1 MNFLSIIA
9 ALALVQWWGSG
20 APLQRDQWF
29 YDWIERIQAWEPLKT
44 YAAGRLLVAI
54 LLPCL
59 ALWLLIW
66 ALACWWGTGWVFFI
80 AVPVL
85 LYSLGRGEFASQ
97 AKAYLSASK
106 RGDSVAASRVVDQM
120 RGNLP
125 SDGETPAEDWEALN
139 REALSIISYRGFE
152 RMFAVLFWFLILGPV
167 GALLYRLSALYLERQ
182 QDSFAERWLWLLE
195 WPAVRLMGFTW
206 AMAGNFDTC
215 FSRWQRDFFDVDKSS
230 QALLQEQLRGAL
242 GEPSDEVY
250 GPDREPD
257 VSSDNAH
264 TEYSQSGSK
273 SASDQRLI
281 KASLPLFSRSLLL
294 WVCVLALVTLLL

>member
-29 YDWIERIQAWEPLKT
+29 YNWIERLEAWEPLKVHS
-44 YAAGRLLVAI
+44 AGRLLVAI
-54 LLPCL
+54 LGPCL
-59 ALWLLIW
+59 VLWLLIW
-66 ALACWWGTGWVFFI
+66 ALASWWGTGWVFFI

-85 LYSLGRGEFASQ
+85 LFSLGRGEFSSQ
-97 AKAYLSASK
+97 VKSYVQAGK
-106 RGDSVAASRVVDQM
+106 RGDSVAASQAVDQL

-125 SDGETPAEDWEALN
+125 LDTEASADDWETLN
-139 REALSIISYRGFE
+139 REALSIVSYRGFE

-167 GALLYRLSALYLERQ
+167 GALLYRLSSLYLERHP
-182 QDSFAERWLWLLE
+182 DSFAKRWLWLLE

-215 FSRWQRDFFDVDKSS
+215 FSRWQRNFFDVDKSS
-230 QALLQEQLRGAL
+230 QALLQDQLRGAL
-242 GEPSDEVY
+242 GEPTEEVY
-250 GPDREPD
+250 GAEREPD
-257 VSSDNAH
+257 FV
-264 TEYSQSGSK
+264 TEK
-273 SASDQRLI
+273 SEFEDQASAELSLI

>member
-29 YDWIERIQAWEPLKT
+29 YSWIERVQTWELLKT
-44 YAAGRLLVAI
+44 HSAGRLLVAI
-54 LLPCL
+54 LGPCL
-59 ALWLLIW
+59 ALWLVIW
-66 ALACWWGTGWVFFI
+66 GLACWWGTGWVFFV

-85 LYSLGRGEFASQ
+85 LYSLGRGEFTAQ
-97 AKAYLSASK
+97 VKAYLLASK
-106 RGDSVAASRVVDQM
+106 RGDSVAASQAVAQLQGD
-120 RGNLP
+120 LP
-125 SDGETPAEDWEALN
+125 SADQASADDWETLN

-182 QDSFAERWLWLLE
+182 PDSFAERWLWLLE
-195 WPAVRLMGFTW
+195 WPAVRLMGFTL

-215 FSRWQRDFFDVDKSS
+215 FSRWQRDFFDVERSS
-230 QALLQEQLRGAL
+230 QELLQDQLRGAL
-242 GEPSDEVY
+242 GEPSEEVY
-250 GPDREPD
+250 GPDHDPEPL
-257 VSSDNAH
+257 
-264 TEYSQSGSK
+264 TEKAEFENG
-273 SASDQRLI
+273 AADQRLI

-294 WVCVLALVTLLL
+294 WVCVLALVTLLV